1 MSSANTHCSR
11 HIYCCSTRVRIDSS
25 EFTRTQWE
33 YPEQN
38 GSMEHKSSHEY
49 HSRGSETRFL
59 RLSSKFV
66 DGENATGYWSW
77 WFHRGYNSSG
87 TAHESIPTR
96 MIIANN
102 KSQSICS
109 YRAPLTFSTK
119 RFVSFVFLY
128 KYIFVYLLELI
139 NLRLFAIP
147 TTVNL
152 ILNTNL
158 SFRRFATSFL
168 FQALL

>member
-1 MSSANTHCSR
+1 MSSSNTHCSR

-25 EFTRTQWE
+25 EFTRAQWE

-77 WFHRGYNSSG
+77 WFRWGYNSSG
-87 TAHESIPTR
+87 TVHESIPIR

-102 KSQSICS
+102 KSQSIYS
-109 YRAPLTFSTK
+109 YRASLTFSTK
-119 RFVSFVFLY
+119 KY
-128 KYIFVYLLELI
+128 KYLLELI

-147 TTVNL
+147 NTVNL
-152 ILNTNL
+152 ILYTNL